1 MIDSFV
7 TQCPQCHTSFRVSRA
22 QLGIAH
28 GAVRCGACLHVFNAA
43 QQLLSEQPTLVKT
56 APATAAQ
63 PASTPVAAK
72 PAAIVEPAH
81 PRTAEARS
89 APTPTPTPTPSIA
102 AQATPAGKQPSET
115 LWIHD
120 DLDLDDIDLDEALAQ
135 LEEQEQQLSQ
145 EFLAIERAPLPAES
159 FLAAHTAN
167 KAYDEDWA
175 EKLISNEPAIAR
187 PAPAPIIR
195 QLPAAAIP
203 QPPAS
208 PPSVEPMAEPEP
220 ELESEPESTAAAK
233 QSTATIL
240 SEPLNAGTYSFLTDS
255 AALELTDDDQPKPY
269 SVPDFTPLEAE
280 RDEPKI
286 DDTATADEQA
296 ADQDQDIG
304 DAQYAP
310 LRQEPEL
317 RNEGLLN
324 LAQEPLQL
332 DWREQKKPW
341 GRKLAWLLINLL
353 ALLALAGQYI
363 SYHFAEL
370 ARQDQYRPWFAEL
383 CPELGCTLP
392 SKVEIA
398 LIKSSNLV
406 VRSHPDFNGALVVDA
421 ILYNRAAFSQPF
433 PLLELRFA
441 DQTGKLLAS
450 RRFKPSEYLAGEL
463 AGQDEM
469 PPQTPIHISL
479 DILDP
484 GAKAVN
490 YSLNFHSPE

>member
-43 QQLLSEQPTLVKT
+43 QQLLSEQPALVKAAQAVPPRPNSNDIGAAT
-56 APATAAQ
+56 PAPLPAT
-63 PASTPVAAK
+63 PSPSLAK
-72 PAAIVEPAH
+72 PAPAPAPAIP
-81 PRTAEARS
+81 
-89 APTPTPTPTPSIA
+89 

-120 DLDLDDIDLDEALAQ
+120 DLDLDNIDLDEALAQ
-135 LEEQEQQLSQ
+135 LEEQEHQLSQ
-145 EFLAIERAPLPAES
+145 EFLALERAPLPAER
-159 FLAAHTAN
+159 FLSVREPI
-167 KAYDEDWA
+167 KAYDEEWA
-175 EKLISNEPAIAR
+175 EQLLSNQPPATR
-187 PAPAPIIR
+187 PEPAPIIR
-195 QLPAAAIP
+195 QLPPAPVAT

-208 PPSVEPMAEPEP
+208 LTPAPEQPAATSQPATAEPAPISAAEP
-220 ELESEPESTAAAK
+220 RV
-233 QSTATIL
+233 
-240 SEPLNAGTYSFLTDS
+240 AGTYAFLTDS
-255 AALELTDDDQPKPY
+255 ASLELSSADQPQPY
-269 SVPDFTPLEAE
+269 SPPDFTPLHAE
-280 RDEPKI
+280 RDEPNF
-286 DDTATADEQA
+286 DEQRTLPQHPQDEQA
-296 ADQDQDIG
+296 AEAEQAID
-304 DAQYAP
+304 DAHYRN

-317 RNEGLLN
+317 RNEGLRN

-341 GRKLAWLLINLL
+341 GRKLAWVLINLL
-353 ALLALAGQYI
+353 ALAALAGQYI

-392 SKVEIA
+392 SKVEIG

-406 VRSHPDFNGALVVDA
+406 VRSHPEFSGALVVDA

-441 DQTGKLLAS
+441 DLNGKLLAS
-450 RRFKPSEYLAGEL
+450 RSFKPSEYLAGEL
-463 AGQDEM
+463 AGQAEM

-484 GAKAVN
+484 GSKAVN